1 QAEERLSSTSV
12 RYILLVLR
20 IALNKAVRWGA
31 VARNVAALVDPPR
44 VAHKDVHVLSPE
56 ETSRLLAAARGDQYE
71 GLIVLAVST
80 GVRLGEALGIK
91 WTDID
96 LHRRQMRIDKSLQR
110 LSGRGL
116 VLTETKTRRSRRT
129 IVLPVVAAE
138 ALRQRLPQQRTQRRA
153 FGPTWRED

>member
-1 QAEERLSSTSV
+1 DV
-12 RYILLVLR
+12 R
-20 IALNKAVRWGA
+20 
-31 VARNVAALVDPPR
+31 
-44 VAHKDVHVLSPE
+44 VLSPE
-56 ETSRLLAAARGDQYE
+56 ETSRLLIAARGDQYE
-71 GLIVLAVST
+71 SLIVLAVST

-96 LHRRQMRIDKSLQR
+96 LHRRQIRIDKSLQR

-138 ALRQRLPQQRTQRRA
+138 ALRQRHAQQREQRRA
-153 FGPTWRED
+153 CGSSWHD